1 MHFSS
6 FLFHYQGAGMNS
18 NQIIAIYPS
27 YEVFDKA
34 ISGIAAL
41 MGMAFT
47 HQTDDPIKAVFSI
60 ETKDDKIT
68 DTHKVKLTSLNPCEI
83 PSKRIYLSDFK
94 STVMKL
100 QAIGDVRFFKPTR
113 LADENQIEV
122 GSIVMIHVQKDNCIS
137 HEQAAEFNF
146 CEVYEV
152 VHIYKHPLMRWLFG
166 KYKFKSLIADERT
179 VEANDLSISTGP
191 SFFPG
196 GSVDY
201 YILDKVDYSTLI

>member
-1 MHFSS
+1 
-6 FLFHYQGAGMNS
+6 
-18 NQIIAIYPS
+18 
-27 YEVFDKA
+27 
-34 ISGIAAL
+34 
-41 MGMAFT
+41 
-47 HQTDDPIKAVFSI
+47 
-60 ETKDDKIT
+60 
-68 DTHKVKLTSLNPCEI
+68 
-83 PSKRIYLSDFK
+83 
-94 STVMKL
+94 
-100 QAIGDVRFFKPTR
+100 
-113 LADENQIEV
+113 
-122 GSIVMIHVQKDNCIS
+122 MIHVQKDNCIS

>member
-1 MHFSS
+1 
-6 FLFHYQGAGMNS
+6 MNS
-18 NQIIAIYPS
+18 NQIVAIYPS
-27 YEVFDKA
+27 YEIFDKA

-47 HQTDDPIKAVFSI
+47 HQIDDPIKAVFSI
-60 ETKDDKIT
+60 ETKDGKIT
-68 DTHKVKLTSLNPCEI
+68 DTHKVNLTSLNPSEI

-94 STVMKL
+94 HTAKKL

-113 LADENQIEV
+113 LADENQIKV
-122 GSIVMIHVQKDNCIS
+122 GSIVMIHVQKDNCVT
-137 HEQAAEFNF
+137 HEQTVEFNF

-152 VHIYKHPLMRWLFG
+152 KHIYRHPVIRCVFG
-166 KYKFKSLIADERT
+166 KYKLKSLIADERT
-179 VEANDLSISTGP
+179 VMATDLNINTGP

-201 YILDKVDYSTLI
+201 YILDKVDYPTLF

>member
-1 MHFSS
+1 
-6 FLFHYQGAGMNS
+6 MNS
-18 NQIIAIYPS
+18 NQIVAIYPS
-27 YEVFDKA
+27 YEIFDKA
-34 ISGIAAL
+34 IGAIAAA
-41 MGMAFT
+41 MGITLA
-47 HQTDDPIKAVFSI
+47 HRIDDPIKAVFSI
-60 ETKDDKIT
+60 ETKDGKIT
-68 DTHKVKLTSLNPCEI
+68 DTHKVNLNSLNPSEI
-83 PSKRIYLSDFK
+83 PSKRVYCSDFK
-94 STVMKL
+94 STVRKL
-100 QAIGDVRFFKPTR
+100 QAIGDVRFFKPIR
-113 LADENQIEV
+113 LADENQIKV

-179 VEANDLSISTGP
+179 VVANDLSINTGP

-201 YILDKVDYSTLI
+201 YILDKVDYSTLF

>member
-1 MHFSS
+1 
-6 FLFHYQGAGMNS
+6 MNS

-60 ETKDDKIT
+60 ETKDGKIT
-68 DTHKVKLTSLNPCEI
+68 DTHKVNLTSLNPSEI
-83 PSKRIYLSDFK
+83 PSKRVYCSDFK
-94 STVMKL
+94 STVRKP

-122 GSIVMIHVQKDNCIS
+122 GSIVMIHVQKDNCVT
-137 HEQAAEFNF
+137 HEQAAKFNF

-201 YILDKVDYSTLI
+201 YILDKVDYSTLF